1 MEQVPYSANEGSS
14 QTADAQADQGL
25 ELSYI
30 KLYVMLSIGSNFYTD
45 NIYCGHATLN
55 LERQLNTIF

>member
-30 KLYVMLSIGSNFYTD
+30 KIVCNAVHWLKFL
-45 NIYCGHATLN
+45 H
-55 LERQLNTIF
+55 R